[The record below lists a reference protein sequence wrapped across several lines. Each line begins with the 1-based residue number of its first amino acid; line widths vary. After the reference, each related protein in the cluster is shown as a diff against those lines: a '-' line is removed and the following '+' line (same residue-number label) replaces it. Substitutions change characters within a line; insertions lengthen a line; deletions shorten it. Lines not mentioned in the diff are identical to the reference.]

1 MFGYIVVNDK
11 ELKLKDFEKYRAY
24 YCGTCRDLH
33 DEYKYFSQITLSYD
47 LTFLGIFLTSLYE
60 PHSLQKLIRCEVHPL
75 SVRKIIRN
83 EYTGYA
89 AAMNVLLSYYKAL
102 DDAEDDRSKKA
113 AIYARLLKKSYSK
126 AENKYNEK
134 ANICKRNLE
143 QIHYHEKNSEKDID
157 VCAGLFGE
165 IMAEL
170 FVYKKDV
177 WEERLRKFGFY
188 LGKFIYIMDAFD
200 DIEDD
205 IKKGSYNP
213 LKKMYMDDGENFEI
227 NCEIML
233 KMMISEAAKAFEG
246 LPLIE
251 DSDILRNVIYSGVWT
266 GFYKKIRKRDDEN
279 M

>member
-1 MFGYIVVNDK
+1 
-11 ELKLKDFEKYRAY
+11 
-24 YCGTCRDLH
+24 
-33 DEYKYFSQITLSYD
+33 
-47 LTFLGIFLTSLYE
+47 
-60 PHSLQKLIRCEVHPL
+60 
-75 SVRKIIRN
+75 
-83 EYTGYA
+83 
-89 AAMNVLLSYYKAL
+89 
-102 DDAEDDRSKKA
+102 
-113 AIYARLLKKSYSK
+113 
-126 AENKYNEK
+126 
-134 ANICKRNLE
+134 
-143 QIHYHEKNSEKDID
+143 
-157 VCAGLFGE
+157 
-165 IMAEL
+165 MAEL

-205 IKKGSYNP
+205 IRKGSYNP